1 MKANISMNRQKAAKV
16 NTKQKAVY
24 MQIRKEVR
32 EEVYTECANDIM
44 IQCLSTVFWTLA
56 TNCGYGAGRLK
67 KLAEMLHDTKDL
79 MDNPSRLHH
88 KFSGLECEQIIKEKY
103 GVDLRA
109 EFTAEV
115 EVKA

>member
-1 MKANISMNRQKAAKV
+1 MKV

-24 MQIRKEVR
+24 MQIREEVR
-32 EEVYTECANDIM
+32 EEVYKECANDIM

-56 TNCGYGAGRLK
+56 TNCGYGAGRLR
-67 KLAEMLHDTKDL
+67 KLAEQLHDTKEL

-109 EFTAEV
+109 EFTAEI
-115 EVKA
+115 EVKV